1 MNRKNKKKRFLKLNK
16 KKIQST
22 IDESDQCKQTGN
34 DSVPKKLIFQIE
46 KHLFCSGYHTAQNKH
61 LLESHNISHI
71 INLTA
76 HKYPNAHKN
85 LFTHSSFSF
94 SDHENFDLT
103 SKLDPVLQIMQDKI
117 SNNQSVLVHCQKGIS
132 RAPSVIIA
140 FLIKFRNMSFEEAL
154 KMVQKHNPEAYPNLG
169 FLMHLKSL

>member
-1 MNRKNKKKRFLKLNK
+1 MIRKNKKKRFLKLNK
-16 KKIQST
+16 KKIQSN

-34 DSVPKKLIFQIE
+34 DSVQKKAIFQIE
-46 KHLFCSGYHTAQNKH
+46 EHLFCSGYHTAQNRNV
-61 LLESHNISHI
+61 LQSQNISHI

-76 HKYPNAHKN
+76 HKYPNAHVDV
-85 LFTHSSFSF
+85 FTHSSFSF

-103 SKLDPVLQIMQDKI
+103 SRLAPVLEIIQEKI
-117 SNNQSVLVHCQKGIS
+117 SKKENVLVHCQKGIS

-140 FLIKFRNMSFEEAL
+140 FLIKHRKMSFEDSL